1 MKGLKIPSYKT
12 GKVSLFDFS
21 KGMSGEVDG
30 KLARTSI
37 ADVSFNY
44 SLSTGAL
51 KDGVGV
57 KEFEFFVGGEKVR
70 LEFLPEIKP
79 IKCYFYKRFDENTLK
94 SDDRLLVYASDK
106 NFYECKLTENSGK
119 FYLIEGLNFERVPQ
133 AVCYKL
139 NGDDVIILSI
149 NSSFK
154 IYDGNIVTVVEGVP
168 DITSMCIHNE
178 RLFVT
183 TGGEQTELW
192 FSDDFNP
199 SDWYVSLDQAG
210 FIDFQDGRGRLL
222 KVLSFNNYLYVFRN
236 YGISR
241 ISAYGDQTGF
251 SATNLFLSS
260 GRIYPGAIVDCG
272 NRVIYLSEDGFY
284 SFDGYS
290 SQRLLSDYD
299 KFLFGVDNSDA
310 VGKFYNGSLYISL
323 KMKINGRIEKVMLV
337 YTPSKGSAYVTK
349 GMKVTD
355 IEVLY
360 ANDFSKLVLLV
371 EGSGKIGEISEKS
384 TVFNRVLRKT
394 WKSHYSDFGIDKR
407 KSLAKITLYT
417 KHDIELTVESENS
430 KKTVK
435 IAGSKNKQTVR
446 LGVVGCSFSFSVNSQ
461 NIGDEVSK
469 IALYFNYF

>member
-12 GKVSLFDFS
+12 GRVSLFDFS
-21 KGMSGEVDG
+21 KGVSGEIDG
-30 KLARTSI
+30 KIARPTV
-37 ADVSFNY
+37 AEVSFNY
-44 SLSTGAL
+44 SLASGAL

-57 KEFEFFVGGEKVR
+57 KNFEFFIGGQKIR
-70 LEFLPEIKP
+70 PEFLPEILP
-79 IKCYFYKRFDENTLK
+79 LKCYFYKRFDEDVQK
-94 SDDRLLVYASDK
+94 SDDRLLIYASDK
-106 NFYECKLTENSGK
+106 NFYECKLGESSGN
-119 FYLIEGLNFERVPQ
+119 FTLIKGLNFESAPS

-154 IYDGNIVTVVEGVP
+154 IYDGSVVTEVEGVP

-199 SDWYVSLDQAG
+199 TDWYVSLDQAG

-241 ISAYGDQTGF
+241 ISAYGDQTEF

-290 SQRLLSDYD
+290 SQRILTDYD
-299 KFLFGVDNSDA
+299 KFLESIDNSDA
-310 VGKFYNGSLYISL
+310 VGKFYNGSLYMSL
-323 KMKINGRIEKVMLV
+323 KMKIDDRIEKVMLV

-360 ANDFSKLVLLV
+360 ANDYSKLILLV
-371 EGSGKIGEISEKS
+371 DKSSKIGEISEKS
-384 TVFNRVLRKT
+384 AVFNRTLKKA

-407 KSLAKITLYT
+407 KSLAKISLYT
-417 KHDIELTVESENS
+417 KHDIELSVESETS

-435 IAGSKNKQTVR
+435 IQGSKNKQSVR
-446 LGVVGCSFSFSVNSQ
+446 LGVVGCSFSFSIKSQ

-469 IALYFNYF
+469 ITLYFNYF